1 MARKRQTT
9 IDPDLFA
16 KTERPDQSAEPV
28 THPKGAFTLQQDS
41 KTVGQQDVIPVS
53 QPTTKGKRPSA
64 VKTVQAAIK
73 ATYYLSPAALDAVD
87 VTQAQLRRLAPAQ
100 RRALSKSKVVSAM
113 ILLAS
118 EHLQNSETASQFASK
133 LVSQ

>member
-1 MARKRQTT
+1 MARKRQT

-16 KTERPDQSAEPV
+16 KTERPERGAEPA
-28 THPKGAFTLQQDS
+28 TQQAS
-41 KTVGQQDVIPVS
+41 KPVS
-53 QPTTKGKRPSA
+53 QPTI
-64 VKTVQAAIK
+64 KTAQAAIK

-113 ILLAS
+113 LLMAT
-118 EHLQNSETASQFASK
+118 ELLQNSETASQLASK
-133 LVSQ
+133 LVNQ

>member
-1 MARKRQTT
+1 MARKRQT

-16 KTERPDQSAEPV
+16 KTERPVRGAEPV
-28 THPKGAFTLQQDS
+28 TQQAR
-41 KTVGQQDVIPVS
+41 KPVS
-53 QPTTKGKRPSA
+53 QPTTKTA
-64 VKTVQAAIK
+64 QAAIK

-87 VTQAQLRRLAPAQ
+87 VIQAQLRRLAPAE

-118 EHLQNSETASQFASK
+118 EHLQDRETASQFVSK

>member
-1 MARKRQTT
+1 MARKRQT

-16 KTERPDQSAEPV
+16 KTERPIRGAEPV
-28 THPKGAFTLQQDS
+28 KQQDRE
-41 KTVGQQDVIPVS
+41 PVS
-53 QPTTKGKRPSA
+53 QPTI
-64 VKTVQAAIK
+64 KTVK

-87 VTQAQLRRLAPAQ
+87 VTQAQLRRLAPAE

-118 EHLQNSETASQFASK
+118 EHLQDSETVSQFVSN